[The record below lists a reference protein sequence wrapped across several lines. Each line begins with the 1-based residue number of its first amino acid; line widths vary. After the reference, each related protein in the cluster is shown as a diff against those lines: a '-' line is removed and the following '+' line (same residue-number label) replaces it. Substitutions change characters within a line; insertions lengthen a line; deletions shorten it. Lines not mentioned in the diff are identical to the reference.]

1 MECASNYAYLAPR
14 SVPQIPGVP
23 HPQNVPARPSTNIFT
38 LNMKVWDSTQN
49 PTEQSPIYCSGCNA
63 ILNKFSEI
71 TQSSDNPNE
80 IRWDCEFCHHTNL
93 FNEAITKPSHDSVT
107 YIIEPAPVQES
118 VSVPSNPD
126 QNLEDDSCVIFC
138 VDVSGSMSSY
148 ASGFQTKLACVKSA
162 IVAQIQDMKAK
173 SPNQK
178 IVLITFGQDVKL
190 HHLDNI
196 FPLPYASNT
205 TFEAALEFA
214 FNLDASVIEN
224 SVRNAGDDIARTV
237 NKFNAGGGTALGPAL
252 ALAVGLAERGKPGSK
267 VIICTDGMAN
277 VGIGSLNN
285 SRDETAGSFYEQV
298 GIYANER
305 GININ
310 VVAIEGA
317 ECSLASLSYL
327 SELTQ
332 GNLVKVDPNALGAD
346 FAEILADRVIALNA
360 VVGVTLHK
368 ALKFI
373 NEDPQ
378 LLQFNGSRFLK
389 NIGNLVLST
398 SFSFEYNC
406 KTEEELKADGIDT
419 SSLTRIPLQAV
430 IDHKTPKGAHC
441 LRVMTRV
448 LNVTT
453 SQEQAEA
460 EANYRVIS
468 DNYQLRS
475 AQMATEGRFEEW
487 QAQDTGYREFMM
499 RNARSDADR
508 AHFVQ
513 LNQFAEELRGD
524 IQVQQMEE
532 QRRGI
537 DVSNASD
544 KKKARKQAMADL
556 LSAKISKMSKRKY

>member
-1 MECASNYAYLAPR
+1 MECASAYAFLAPR
-14 SVPQIPGVP
+14 SMPQMSGVP
-23 HPQNVPARPSTNIFT
+23 HPQNAPARPSTNIFT

-49 PTEQSPIYCSGCNA
+49 PTEESPIYCSSCNA
-63 ILNKFSEI
+63 ILNNLSEI
-71 TQSSDNPNE
+71 TQSSNE
-80 IRWDCEFCHHTNL
+80 FRWNCEFCHHTNL
-93 FNEAITKPSHDSVT
+93 FNEPITKPTQDSVT
-107 YIIEPAPVQES
+107 YIMEPAPVQES

-162 IVAQIQDMKAK
+162 ILAQIQDMKAK

-178 IVLITFGQDVKL
+178 IVLITFGQQVKL

-196 FPLPYASNT
+196 LQLPNPGSI

-224 SVRNAGDDIARTV
+224 SVMNAGDDIARTV

-285 SRDETAGSFYEQV
+285 MSDDAARTFYEQV

-317 ECSLASLSYL
+317 DCSLASLSYL

-346 FAEILADRVIALNA
+346 FAEILADRIIALNA

-406 KTEEELKADGIDT
+406 KSEEELTADGIDM

-499 RNARSDADR
+499 RNARSDADK
-508 AHFVQ
+508 AHFMQ
-513 LNQFAEELRGD
+513 LNQFAEELGGD
-524 IQVQQMEE
+524 IKVQQMEE

-537 DVSNASD
+537 DVSAASD
-544 KKKARKQAMADL
+544 KKKARKQVMADH